1 MILRSVRNLCEKV
14 VRGRLQE
21 LLSELTNMR
30 RWQMQ
35 ICVNDISILLQISVV
50 LLQFWQIEPV
60 VVPALGLRPLS
71 VGDPP

>member
-1 MILRSVRNLCEKV
+1 
-14 VRGRLQE
+14 
-21 LLSELTNMR
+21 
-30 RWQMQ
+30 MQ
-35 ICVNDISILLQISVV
+35 IRVNDISILLQISVV